1 MGILEVLSN
10 SNYRVTVGACSCR
23 WWFRWWVCPPEESR
37 CLWWPCRLGI
47 PDVMAVLIC
56 SWPCRLVHVMGKSGE
71 WKRSKNIREAGSST
85 KHALIKP
92 GIHSKRGVSWGF
104 GCWCFRFVMISPIL
118 VEPVPMTFIATWW
131 PISSPRF
138 HDRNHLISCFFQAV
152 PSDVPMFHDLIM
164 GMSIRRWTAEIAVPS
179 DVPMFHDLIMGM
191 SIRRW
196 TAKILWPCDLKHSGD
211 RLLTSLKSGDLEAV
225 ELSEANSCIVSGDAR
240 GTVFKKGPRVS
251 HVLDGY
257 LTREGTKGWG
267 AFLFTKTWQLWM
279 FNIII
284 LYYIL
289 LSYIYIHNWLLYYN
303 STFCSPNLWD
313 KLIGFIHALQ

>member
-1 MGILEVLSN
+1 
-10 SNYRVTVGACSCR
+10 
-23 WWFRWWVCPPEESR
+23 
-37 CLWWPCRLGI
+37 
-47 PDVMAVLIC
+47 
-56 SWPCRLVHVMGKSGE
+56 
-71 WKRSKNIREAGSST
+71 
-85 KHALIKP
+85 
-92 GIHSKRGVSWGF
+92 
-104 GCWCFRFVMISPIL
+104 
-118 VEPVPMTFIATWW
+118 
-131 PISSPRF
+131 
-138 HDRNHLISCFFQAV
+138 
-152 PSDVPMFHDLIM
+152 MFHDLIM

-289 LSYIYIHNWLLYYN
+289 LSYIYIFTTDYY
-303 STFCSPNLWD
+303 
-313 KLIGFIHALQ
+313 IIIALSVHQIYEIN